1 MLRRGSSRELADDDP
16 RDPMTAT
23 TLLGPQRHR
32 PTARLVLERLGVS
45 GDVALVSAGWQ
56 EREGEVDALSEHLD
70 RPVRDLMLYR
80 RAERVRAEEPELA
93 RALAARQA
101 ALRDLQAVYRIR
113 LRHAVAACEEIGRGA
128 MAEKVRVAGWRSG
141 LRAIRRLDR
150 EHLRSVTRLRELA
163 GTGSDWP
170 ALGRERDEIE
180 QALDGCAVVLIAGGH
195 VAVLLNR
202 LRLFAAGAWLRDRPL
217 IGWGAGAMVLCD
229 RIVLF
234 HDRPPQGAGDPELL
248 DMGLGLAPGVVA
260 LPDARHRLALDDP
273 DRVSFLAARFAPARS
288 LTLDEGAL
296 LRRASDGL
304 AGEGVF
310 ELQRSGRA
318 RALAS

>member
-1 MLRRGSSRELADDDP
+1 MLRRRSRRRLPDDGP
-16 RDPMTAT
+16 RCPMTVT
-23 TLLGPQRHR
+23 MLLGPQRHR
-32 PTARLVLERLGVS
+32 PTVRLALERLGVS

-56 EREGEVDALSEHLD
+56 EREGEVDDLAAHLG

-80 RAERVRAEEPELA
+80 RAERVRAEDPELA
-93 RALAARQA
+93 RALVARQA

-113 LRHAVAACEEIGRGA
+113 LRHAVAACEEIRRGA
-128 MAEKVRVAGWRSG
+128 MAETVRTAGWRSG

-150 EHLRSVTRLRELA
+150 EHLRSVSRLKELV
-163 GTGSDWP
+163 GTESGRP
-170 ALGRERDEIE
+170 ALVRERDEIE
-180 QALDGCAVVLIAGGH
+180 RALGGCAAVLIAGGH

-202 LRLFAAGAWLRDRPL
+202 MRLFGLGDLLGNRPL
-217 IGWGAGAMVLCD
+217 IAWGAGAMVLCE

-248 DMGLGLAPGVVA
+248 DAGLGRTPGLVA

-273 DRVSFLAARFAPARS
+273 DRVALLAARFAPARS
-288 LTLDEGAL
+288 LTLDDGAV
-296 LRRASDGL
+296 LRRSSDDL
-304 AGEGVF
+304 SGEGVL
-310 ELQRSGRA
+310 ELQRSGQA